1 MFTGI
6 VEELGRIKGA
16 RKARGTTRLIISA
29 EKVLEGMKTGDSI
42 CICGVCLTVI
52 EPGKGHFSTELSGET
67 IRLTTFRRM
76 SVGQPVNLERALTP
90 ESRLGGHIVYGHVD
104 GLGQIVSKGGR
115 LVITAH
121 QKVLDY
127 IAVKGSAAV
136 DGVSLTVTEKTNN
149 TFSAALI
156 PHTMDTT
163 TLGFKKEGESVNLEV
178 DMLARYIRDTG
189 KTGGITNTFL
199 KESGF

>member
-6 VEELGRIKGA
+6 VEELGRVKEI
-16 RKARGTTRLIISA
+16 RVARGTTRLMISA

-42 CICGVCLTVI
+42 CVCGVCLTVI
-52 EPGKGHFSTELSGET
+52 EPGGGHFSTELSKET
-67 IRLTTFRRM
+67 IRLTTFRRT
-76 SVGQPVNLERALTP
+76 SVGEPVNLERALATDG
-90 ESRLGGHIVYGHVD
+90 RLGGHIVYGHVD
-104 GLGQIVSKGGR
+104 GLGQIVSRGER
-115 LVITAH
+115 LVITAPK
-121 QKVLDY
+121 KVLDY
-127 IAVKGSAAV
+127 ITVKGSVAV
-136 DGVSLTVTEKTNN
+136 DGVSLTVAEKTNN

-163 TLGFKKEGESVNLEV
+163 TLGFKKAGASVNLEV
-178 DMLARYIRDTG
+178 DMLARYVRDTG